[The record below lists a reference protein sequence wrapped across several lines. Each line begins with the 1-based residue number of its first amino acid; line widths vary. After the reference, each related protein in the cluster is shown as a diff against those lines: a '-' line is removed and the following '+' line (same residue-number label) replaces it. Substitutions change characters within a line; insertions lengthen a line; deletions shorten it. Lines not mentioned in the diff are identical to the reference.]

1 MKFKFNL
8 DPNKSIE
15 ENQKDLENAAKG
27 FNETNEGKLDQLK
40 QLQEKE
46 KENNFKQTFDK
57 VNENINI
64 KSDYKEDVIKLAG
77 ITTDDD
83 EKAIN
88 DKLTKFSQDKKYENW
103 IEQQDDDNQSGA
115 GTSEIANQFE
125 NLETETEKQVKVFF

>member
-125 NLETETEKQVKVFF
+125 NLETETEKQTKVFF